1 MASALIITDLE
12 GVSNVSNMQMVID
25 ETSNGYKLAT
35 ERLMKETNV
44 AVSAL
49 FDSGADK
56 VYVVDGHAS
65 GKNFIKGMLDS
76 RAVQLP
82 TWELTPYMNEI
93 DAFVMIGTHAMAKT
107 ENAFFDHT
115 QLWEAIKGWYYN
127 GIKVGET
134 AQMGVYAGVYNVP
147 CVAASGDK
155 AACEEAKSFYNGLET
170 AVVKIA
176 NSRDS
181 ATCFSEEE
189 ALNSIYNAVSK
200 GYKKRGQIK
209 PIKMELPLTITIEY
223 VSEEDCK
230 YDCRNVKNAKFLN
243 EYTVQVVKEKIVDYL
258 DIMIY

>member
-1 MASALIITDLE
+1 
-12 GVSNVSNMQMVID
+12 
-25 ETSNGYKLAT
+25 
-35 ERLMKETNV
+35 
-44 AVSAL
+44 
-49 FDSGADK
+49 
-56 VYVVDGHAS
+56 
-65 GKNFIKGMLDS
+65 MLDT
-76 RAVQLP
+76 RAKQVY
-82 TWELTPYMNEI
+82 TWELGQIINEV
-93 DAFVMIGTHAMAKT
+93 DAFVMIGTHAMAGTK
-107 ENAFFDHT
+107 NAFFDHT
-115 QLWEAIKGWYYN
+115 QLWEAIKAWYYN
-127 GIKVGET
+127 GIKVGEI
-134 AQMGVYAGVYNVP
+134 AQLGVFAGVYNVP

-155 AACEEAKSFYNGLET
+155 AACEEAESFYAGLESAT
-170 AVVKIA
+170 VKIA

-209 PIKMELPLTITIEY
+209 PIKMELPLAITIEY